1 MLNEDV
7 KVDPAAVDPIWIVAQ
22 REAMLIKGISIPP
35 DLEEK
40 YNALQKASETP
51 QEEEQED

>member
-7 KVDPAAVDPIWIVAQ
+7 KVDPAAVDPIWIVTQ

-40 YNALQKASETP
+40 YNALQKAAEAP
-51 QEEEQED
+51 QEEEE